1 MDNTI
6 NGRTPDEIKKG
17 LECCIVG
24 ECSKCPYMHECDDHL
39 AKGGDMLPADVVLA
53 DMHSLIQQLERERDA
68 AVEQLKEMS
77 GTPCENCERCRYCIH
92 FGKCDYHFGRCNDCI
107 SMDCPCIGCVN
118 GSNWQWLGVQEVE

>member
-1 MDNTI
+1 MSDTI
-6 NGRTPDEIKKG
+6 NGRTPEEIKKG

-68 AVEQLKEMS
+68 AVKDLKEHGAYCS
-77 GTPCENCERCRYCIH
+77 VCLHNEKLICEEPCATCS
-92 FGKCDYHFGRCNDCI
+92 KL
-107 SMDCPCIGCVN
+107 STVN
-118 GSNWQWLGVQEVE
+118 KHINWQWRGPEVE